1 MPPDEGAR
9 RIGTRITERA
19 SSRNSHCRAGNAA
32 YNPETC
38 EVKELKPN
46 NERAKRRGAKQV
58 EEYVKELEEATGK
71 KHTGTVETY
80 DP

>member
-1 MPPDEGAR
+1 LPSGKRCD
-9 RIGTRITERA
+9 
-19 SSRNSHCRAGNAA
+19 A

-46 NERAKRRGAKQV
+46 NKRAKRRGAKQG